1 MILNKDYITVSQ
13 YAEIKGISK
22 QAVYKRLNNQLKD
35 SLIIVDR
42 QKCIKIEV
50 LDEVE
55 RQGLNQVEQPLNQVE
70 QPLNNQFQP
79 LFEKELEEKNKTI
92 ESLLRQIENLQE
104 QNSRLTELL
113 SNSQY
118 LLAAEQKK
126 ALEPIQQQQDIEQK
140 PIETTPSAEPKEK
153 KGFLWRLRSK
163 TNKY

>member
-35 SLIIVDR
+35 SLIIVDK
-42 QKCIKIEV
+42 QKCIKTEA
-50 LDEVE
+50 LSEE
-55 RQGLNQVEQPLNQVE
+55 EKQGLNQVEQPCNQVE
-70 QPLNNQFQP
+70 QQFNNHFQP
-79 LFEKELEEKNKTI
+79 LFEKELEEKNNTI
-92 ESLLRQIENLQE
+92 KSLLKQIETLQE

-126 ALEPIQQQQDIEQK
+126 TLEPPQPQETKQETIE
-140 PIETTPSAEPKEK
+140 ITPSAESKET
-153 KGFLWRLRSK
+153 KGFLGRLKRILEK
-163 TNKY
+163 

>member
-22 QAVYKRLNNQLKD
+22 QAVYKKLNNQLKD
-35 SLIIVDR
+35 SLILVDNK
-42 QKCIKIEV
+42 KCLKMSV

-55 RQGLNQVEQPLNQVE
+55 KQKLNQVEQPLNQVE
-70 QPLNNQFQP
+70 QQLNNPFQP

-104 QNSRLTELL
+104 QNSRLTKLL

-118 LLAAEQKK
+118 LLAAEQQK
-126 ALEPIQQQQDIEQK
+126 AIEPIKPPQDIEQES
-140 PIETTPSAEPKEK
+140 IEIMPSAEPKEN
-153 KGFLWRLRSK
+153 KGFLGRLKRILEK
-163 TNKY
+163 

>member
-1 MILNKDYITVSQ
+1 MELNKDYITVSQ

-22 QAVYKRLNNQLKD
+22 QAVYKQLNNHLKN
-35 SLIIVDR
+35 SLIMIDNR
-42 QKCIKIEV
+42 KCLKIGV
-50 LDEVE
+50 LTEVE

-70 QPLNNQFQP
+70 QPLNNPFQP

-104 QNSRLTELL
+104 QNGRLTELL

-126 ALEPIQQQQDIEQK
+126 ALEPIQPPQGVNQ
-140 PIETTPSAEPKEK
+140 ETEEPKEK
-153 KGFLWRLRSK
+153 KGFFARLKRKS
-163 TNKY
+163 NKY